1 MMVRKATISEKI
13 RGWVHKLAYVV
24 VAIPSVLIS
33 LGLCWRGLMNVLI
46 ENASTL
52 AVTGAAISA
61 FLFTIQSTLFSVP
74 KDNPFMQHVRKDGR
88 YLILIHRFC
97 RTAEIAF
104 MLLMLPMFYMS
115 KCRVIL
121 NLVVVSIYIS
131 AILLTVWAMYLMGQ
145 ILIICERSAS

>member
-1 MMVRKATISEKI
+1 MVRKATISEKI

-115 KCRVIL
+115 KCRVIS